1 MLRVRGRRGT
11 RTLRAALPLLRDGAD
26 SRAETLLRL
35 ALADAGVPEPEVNPL
50 LMLSDGS
57 TVRPD
62 LVWREARVCVQ
73 YEGDHHRTDPQQWR
87 RDIERDRRMQA
98 EGWIV
103 LRVAASV
110 FTQRGLDALLR
121 DLAAHLR
128 LPLPA

>member
-1 MLRVRGRRGT
+1 M
-11 RTLRAALPLLRDGAD
+11 
-26 SRAETLLRL
+26 
-35 ALADAGVPEPEVNPL
+35 
-50 LMLSDGS
+50 
-57 TVRPD
+57 
-62 LVWREARVCVQ
+62 Q

-103 LRVAASV
+103 LRVTASV
-110 FTQRGLDALLR
+110 FTRRGLTALLR

>member
-1 MLRVRGRRGT
+1 M
-11 RTLRAALPLLRDGAD
+11 
-26 SRAETLLRL
+26 
-35 ALADAGVPEPEVNPL
+35 PEPEGNPL
-50 LMLSDGS
+50 LLLSDGS

-73 YEGDHHRTDPQQWR
+73 YEGDHHRTDPRQWR

-103 LRVAASV
+103 LRVTASV
-110 FTQRGLDALLR
+110 FTRRGLDALLR